1 MNHKEIIQKGKEIN
15 DIQIDYLIEEYEE
28 KKNN

>member
-1 MNHKEIIQKGKEIN
+1 MNHKEIIQQGREMNNTEIDN
-15 DIQIDYLIEEYEE
+15 LIEEYEE